1 MSIPSSS
8 QCSCSIVSTR
18 TACWRGHMKR
28 SASSRFVS
36 NQKPLRSQSNNFTRS
51 RRRLLNASTARA
63 NGSRCKLCST
73 SAASPLMPLRK
84 STASR
89 CKYTCRSTARR
100 NIAAPQRFNHRT
112 DQLRVL
118 TQALKGQSHA
128 IGQIGIE
135 PGGLRRIRPFAS
147 GLAQGRHT
155 SRPLS
160 YCGSAFVLNDRY
172 KRREFLCPVLHDALL
187 SRSPVSPNP
196 FMQQVCV
203 HSMRKRL
210 ASYRHARLQA
220 RFNQPALRLRIK
232 YPTAISLHS
241 DYWQSITYRFIHVL
255 VCPLSIGWTP
265 ILRFYPALRQVQ
277 QIERLRIAHAQE
289 LFLPYVLIL
298 IFLRVSQS
306 RDQWS
311 CPTLLRDRK
320 RPCWISSGVR
330 LCFDALGPGQ
340 HSTTIAHSKI

>member
-1 MSIPSSS
+1 MPPAIAECVNRARKWIPL
-8 QCSCSIVSTR
+8 QT
-18 TACWRGHMKR
+18 
-28 SASSRFVS
+28 
-36 NQKPLRSQSNNFTRS
+36 
-51 RRRLLNASTARA
+51 LLNQRSEPINAFAKIHSLTVQIHLQI
-63 NGSRCKLCST
+63 NGQ
-73 SAASPLMPLRK
+73 M
-84 STASR
+84 
-89 CKYTCRSTARR
+89 

-203 HSMRKRL
+203 HSMRKRE

-220 RFNQPALRLRIK
+220 RFNQPALRLRIQ

-255 VCPLSIGWTP
+255 GCPLSIGWTP
-265 ILRFYPALRQVQ
+265 ILRFYPAMRQVQ
-277 QIERLRIAHAQE
+277 KIERLRCIQYAPHHILLLKRQGVKT
-289 LFLPYVLIL
+289 PICLIS
-298 IFLRVSQS
+298 IQIT
-306 RDQWS
+306 
-311 CPTLLRDRK
+311 PKT
-320 RPCWISSGVR
+320 
-330 LCFDALGPGQ
+330 
-340 HSTTIAHSKI
+340 

>member
-1 MSIPSSS
+1 
-8 QCSCSIVSTR
+8 
-18 TACWRGHMKR
+18 
-28 SASSRFVS
+28 
-36 NQKPLRSQSNNFTRS
+36 
-51 RRRLLNASTARA
+51 
-63 NGSRCKLCST
+63 
-73 SAASPLMPLRK
+73 MPLRK

-89 CKYTCRSTARR
+89 CKYTSRSTARR

-203 HSMRKRL
+203 HSMRNPE

-220 RFNQPALRLRIK
+220 RFYQPALRLRIK

-255 VCPLSIGWTP
+255 GCPLSIGWTP
-265 ILRFYPALRQVQ
+265 ILRFYPAMRQVQ
-277 QIERLRIAHAQE
+277 KIERLRSDCVSSSSRLNLSVGAQQPHQSDVSLLAASPCTWLSHAPST
-289 LFLPYVLIL
+289 L
-298 IFLRVSQS
+298 SQS
-306 RDQWS
+306 AFCCTLRLS
-311 CPTLLRDRK
+311 SSLSTCPVVLPDFSGSGRMQQISQVHIDPISYHAVASDPRSSKCLLASAQAFVL
-320 RPCWISSGVR
+320 SS
-330 LCFDALGPGQ
+330 AAMKA
-340 HSTTIAHSKI
+340 STSITSVFTGLNTFTCVTA